1 MISEIS
7 KSIPPF
13 YVMEILE
20 KAKQIEA
27 GGEKVIH
34 LEIGEPD
41 HNTDLEICEAAIQ
54 SIRSGETKYTHSQ
67 GIYELRNE
75 IANQYGIK
83 YGVNISPDNIIVTS
97 GSSPALYLAF
107 LSLLNPGDEIII
119 TNPHY
124 ACYPQIIRVAGGTPH
139 YVGIYEEDDFQI
151 DILKLKEH
159 ITLKTKA
166 LLINSPCNP
175 TGMMLQPEVLK
186 EISELGIFV
195 ISDEIYH
202 GLVYRQKEHSMLEYT
217 ERAIVING
225 FSKLYS
231 MTGWRLGYIIA
242 PDEFIRPIQKL
253 QQSLFISANSF
264 VQKAAI
270 KALNLGSDKIND
282 IVNLYKNRRLV
293 MFNGL
298 RQIGFDIKK
307 MPDGA
312 FYYFVNISKFN
323 KNSLNL
329 AFDILDKVH
338 VAVTPGIDFGSGG
351 EGYLRFSYANSEEN
365 IKEGLK
371 RLNHYINNFI

>member
-27 GGEKVIH
+27 SGEKVIH

-41 HNTDLEICEAAIQ
+41 HNTDTEICEEAIE
-54 SIRSGETKYTHSQ
+54 SIKAGETKYTHSQ
-67 GIYELRNE
+67 GLIELRNE
-75 IANQYGIK
+75 IANHYRIK
-83 YGVNISPDNIIVTS
+83 YGVSVSPDNIIVTS

-107 LSLLNPGDEIII
+107 LTMLNAGDEIII

-124 ACYPQIIRVAGGTPH
+124 ACYPQIIRVAGGMPN
-139 YVGIYEEDDFQI
+139 YVGIKEEDDFQM
-151 DILKLKEH
+151 DVFKLKEH
-159 ITLKTKA
+159 ITPNTKA
-166 LLINSPCNP
+166 LLVNSPCNP
-175 TGMMLQPEVLK
+175 TGMMLRPEVLK
-186 EISELGIFV
+186 DISELGIFV

-202 GLVYRQKEHSMLEYT
+202 GLVYGEKEHSILEYT
-217 ERAIVING
+217 DRAIVING

-253 QQSLFISANSF
+253 QQNLFISASSF

-270 KALNLGSDKIND
+270 RALKLNKEKISK
-282 IVNLYKNRRLV
+282 IVKLYKNRRKV

-298 RQIGFDIKK
+298 RQTGFDLRK

-312 FYYFVNISKFN
+312 FYYFVNVSEFK
-323 KNSLNL
+323 KNSLDL
-329 AFDILDKVH
+329 AFDILEKVH

-351 EGYLRFSYANSEEN
+351 EGYLRFSYANSEDN
-365 IKEGLK
+365 ILEGLK
-371 RLNHYINNFI
+371 RLKYYINNFI

>member
-41 HNTDLEICEAAIQ
+41 HNTDSDICETAIQ

-75 IANQYGIK
+75 IANHYGIK

-107 LSLLNPGDEIII
+107 LSLLDPGDEIII

-264 VQKAAI
+264 VQRAAI

-323 KNSLNL
+323 KNSLDL

>member
-41 HNTDLEICEAAIQ
+41 HNTDSEICEAAIQ

-75 IANQYGIK
+75 IANHYRIK

-107 LSLLNPGDEIII
+107 LSLLDPGDEIII

-139 YVGIYEEDDFQI
+139 YLGIYEEDDFQI

-175 TGMMLQPEVLK
+175 TGMMLQSEVLK

-202 GLVYRQKEHSMLEYT
+202 GLVYREKEHSMLEYT

-323 KNSLNL
+323 KNSLDL
-329 AFDILDKVH
+329 AFDMLDKVH